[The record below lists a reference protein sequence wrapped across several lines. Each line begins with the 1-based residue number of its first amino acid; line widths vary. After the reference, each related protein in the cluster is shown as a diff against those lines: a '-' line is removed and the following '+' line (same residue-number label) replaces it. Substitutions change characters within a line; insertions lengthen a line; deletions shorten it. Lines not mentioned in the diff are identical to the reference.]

1 MDGSGKGADVG
12 MQQPLLKSTT
22 TWPVFKSFG
31 GHTFYSKSHLSVIL
45 NCKNN
50 NHHRH
55 PANAEDV
62 WEKQASLK
70 ISSMVL
76 PSLKQLLVLF
86 CFFFFLNDGKP
97 FLTVVG
103 SSPSCDM
110 SELSTA
116 LHSEAA
122 WLHAASFRQ
131 ACRRQCCNFSRKG
144 GWKESPGCNVL

>member
-1 MDGSGKGADVG
+1 MGETG
-12 MQQPLLKSTT
+12 LLENFLHGFAK
-22 TWPVFKSFG
+22 PEAIV
-31 GHTFYSKSHLSVIL
+31 SV
-45 NCKNN
+45 
-50 NHHRH
+50 
-55 PANAEDV
+55 
-62 WEKQASLK
+62 
-70 ISSMVL
+70 VL
-76 PSLKQLLVLF
+76 
-86 CFFFFLNDGKP
+86 FFFFLNDGKP